1 MRVSG
6 SLKVVTDAPDL
17 VTRVTVRASHV
28 RTDGGDV
35 VTTSPESIPVEG
47 GVVDFQIL
55 PGPAMLVVEK
65 LSGEGAPSWPIVVP
79 DRGEGGH
86 ATLAEVVEAGE
97 IASDSDRRVL
107 ETLAL
112 QVQRDRELA
121 RESASESAESA
132 DVSARNAAAT
142 AKDAEATAADRVQT
156 GKDRVATGEDRKHV
170 DARRTHVDEQV
181 VHVDR
186 QVRHTDEQVVHVDE
200 RVRHVDGQVDFV
212 AQARDEATEAA
223 DRVGTAEEVGRRRD
237 EAVEA
242 ASRATGAASKA
253 EGHERGAASAAAAEV
268 EKLKGD
274 APEAFDTL
282 GEIAK
287 ELEKNESE
295 RAALA
300 NSIGEKARRAEV
312 NAALDS
318 KSDVGHIHSVS
329 DVDGLEAGL
338 AEAGKTGEWGQL
350 SGKPSAFPPGEHRHE
365 VDDVDG
371 LGTALAGAGQTA
383 QWSQVTGKPSAF
395 PPESHTHAAHNI
407 IGLNNFVD
415 ERAGD
420 VVAANGPR
428 IERVSALPSSPD
440 PDVLYV
446 VVE

>member
-28 RTDGGDV
+28 RTVGGDV

-47 GVVDFQIL
+47 GEVDFQIL
-55 PGPAMLVVEK
+55 PGPAVLVVEK

-79 DRGEGGH
+79 DRGEDGH

-97 IASDSDRRVL
+97 IVSDADRRVL

-112 QVQRDRELA
+112 QVQRDRDRAE
-121 RESASESAESA
+121 ESASESAESA
-132 DVSARNAAAT
+132 GESASNAAAT

-156 GKDRVATGEDRKHV
+156 GKDRVSTGEDRKHV
-170 DARRTHVDEQV
+170 DARRVHVDEQV
-181 VHVDR
+181 THVDS
-186 QVRHTDEQVVHVDE
+186 QVRHTDEQVVHVDGQ
-200 RVRHVDGQVDFV
+200 VRHVDQQADFV
-212 AQARDEATEAA
+212 DQARDEATEAA

-237 EAVEA
+237 EAVD
-242 ASRATGAASKA
+242 ASNRAVGAASKA
-253 EGHERGAASAAAAEV
+253 EEHELAAASAAAAEV
-268 EKLKGD
+268 EKLKGG

-282 GEIAK
+282 KEIAD
-287 ELEKNESE
+287 ELEKNETE

-312 NAALDS
+312 NAALDG
-318 KSDVGHIHSVS
+318 KSDVGHVHTSEDIS
-329 DVDGLEAGL
+329 DATFKIGSQYESGKLLRASPDGEIYRHGTGAPVNDAALVNQAYVDGEVAKKADAG
-338 AEAGKTGEWGQL
+338 
-350 SGKPSAFPPGEHRHE
+350 
-365 VDDVDG
+365 
-371 LGTALAGAGQTA
+371 
-383 QWSQVTGKPSAF
+383 
-395 PPESHTHAAHNI
+395 HTHAAHQI
-407 IGLNNFVD
+407 TGLNNFVD